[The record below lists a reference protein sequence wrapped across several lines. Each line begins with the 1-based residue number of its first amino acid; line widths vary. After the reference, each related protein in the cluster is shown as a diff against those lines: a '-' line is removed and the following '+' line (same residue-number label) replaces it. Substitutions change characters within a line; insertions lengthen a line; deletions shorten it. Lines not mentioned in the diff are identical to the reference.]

1 MARFIEVATCPRCG
15 HSAGIYCMNVS
26 WFRHGKLDAFSAQC
40 LKDTCRVGVPFMENG
55 ETVEQVVD
63 MWNNGVN
70 LWRAG
75 EPWNGSHVTRQME
88 MKEVEL

>member
-1 MARFIEVATCPRCG
+1 MSRFIEVATCPRCG
-15 HSAGIYCMNVS
+15 HSAGIYCTNYGVLS
-26 WFRHGKLDAFSAQC
+26 RGKYGAFAVQC
-40 LKDTCRVGVPFMENG
+40 LKDTCRCGVPFMENG

-75 EPWNGSHVTRQME
+75 APWNGSHVTRQIE
-88 MKEVEL
+88 LKEVEL